1 MGPNIGYR
9 VEATHINFW
18 KEAYV
23 EFNYI
28 SIWETLCENDFTLI
42 LYKNILIGKM
52 NFLFIKP
59 K

>member
-1 MGPNIGYR
+1 MGLNIGYR
-9 VEATHINFW
+9 VEVIYINFW
-18 KEAYV
+18 KEVYV

-28 SIWETLCENDFTLI
+28 LIWEIFCENDFILI

-52 NFLFIKP
+52 NLLFIKF